1 MAKYNVRICLDD
13 ECDKIE
19 DCLACQRNALIICFL
34 INFAMFA
41 GEIYYGILERSASL
55 IGDSAHNVGDAMILG
70 SSLFVMTASQG
81 AKARLALV
89 KCVIW
94 LIFGLLTFYHV
105 GQNIITGQVP
115 NHLPIIIL
123 GAIALIG
130 NIISTLLLQA
140 YREKDV
146 NLKSAYICCRN
157 DALGNLLIII
167 AGLLIMATGTN
178 WPDIIVGMFI
188 GLLVIY
194 SAAKISKESLIILQ
208 KRSTNIHL

>member
-1 MAKYNVRICLDD
+1 
-13 ECDKIE
+13 
-19 DCLACQRNALIICFL
+19 
-34 INFAMFA
+34 
-41 GEIYYGILERSASL
+41 
-55 IGDSAHNVGDAMILG
+55 VGDAMILG

-94 LIFGLLTFYHV
+94 LVFGLLTFYHV